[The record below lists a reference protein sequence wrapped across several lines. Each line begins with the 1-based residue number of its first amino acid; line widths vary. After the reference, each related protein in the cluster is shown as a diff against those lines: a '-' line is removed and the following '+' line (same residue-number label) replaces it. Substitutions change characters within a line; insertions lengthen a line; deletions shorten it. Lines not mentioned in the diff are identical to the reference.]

1 MAIQCTPENIQ
12 QMMMALKAS
21 FGIVEND
28 RKQVFSLKINLLSQR
43 NLLRLQATAFLQQA
57 QQQPG
62 FSQILLAV
70 ISQVRGPSLCIASS
84 RHTRHRLGKRH
95 LTSQAPPLSASKI
108 SARSTGPMMTA

>member
-21 FGIVEND
+21 FGLVEND
-28 RKQVFSLKINLLSQR
+28 RKQVFTSHFRIALQR
-43 NLLRLQATAFLQQA
+43 NLLRPQATAFLQQA

-70 ISQVRGPSLCIASS
+70 ISQVRESSLGRCIAASF
-84 RHTRHRLGKRH
+84 HPRLRLDKWL
-95 LTSQAPPLSASKI
+95 LTSPAPPLSA
-108 SARSTGPMMTA
+108 